1 MGIKDLAS
9 IAQEFRA
16 PATESAIKKPRAQSA
31 PVALM
36 EFSAEFKRLAEERE
50 QILARQGRPQE
61 VALDELV
68 ESPLHAQVRKLDVEQ
83 VDALVE
89 NLRSNPL
96 ATPIVVRRLPSGRFE
111 IIAGRHRAQAFRA
124 LGRTHIP
131 AVVVEMSDDEVA
143 RAIVFDNLVTPQFS
157 DFERYRSI
165 AQLRARFG
173 WSYTDLQRE
182 TGFSRGW
189 ISALMAFD
197 KLPEE
202 AKAILQHRPGLLS
215 ATQLADLLA
224 ATQDPK
230 VLNEAISAMNQDEA
244 FEAVMR
250 RLAPEQKRKTGPA
263 QRLEVRPSRPG
274 SSRVATLVAKGN
286 AITIRVDKT
295 RLDQIEDLQKRLL
308 GLLQQWADQ
317 EPPQN

>member
-1 MGIKDLAS
+1 MGIKDLVS
-9 IAQEFRA
+9 IAQDFRS
-16 PATESAIKKPRAQSA
+16 PTGEVVKKPRAQSA

-36 EFSAEFKRLAEERE
+36 EFSGEFKRLAEERE
-50 QILARQGRPQE
+50 QLLARQGHPQE

-131 AVVVEMSDDEVA
+131 AAVVEMADDAVA
-143 RAIVFDNLVTPQFS
+143 RAIVFDNLITPQLT

-165 AQLRARFG
+165 AELRQRFG

-182 TGFSRGW
+182 TGLSRGW

-202 AKAILQHRPGLLS
+202 SKEILLHRPGLLS
-215 ATQLADLLA
+215 AMQLADLLA
-224 ATQDPK
+224 ATQEPK
-230 VLNEAISAMNQDEA
+230 ILNEVVSALNQDEGFDA
-244 FEAVMR
+244 IMK
-250 RLAPEQKRKTGPA
+250 RLAPAQKRKTAAA
-263 QRLEVRPSRPG
+263 QRLEIRPSRPG
-274 SSRVATLVAKGN
+274 SSRAATLVAKGN
-286 AITIRVDKT
+286 AITIRVDKA
-295 RLDQIEDLQKRLL
+295 RLDQIENLQKELM

-317 EPPQN
+317 DLLQD

>member
-16 PATESAIKKPRAQSA
+16 PAAEPAIKKPRAQSA

-50 QILARQGRPQE
+50 QLLASQGRPQE
-61 VALDELV
+61 VALDDLV
-68 ESPLHAQVRKLDVEQ
+68 ESPLHAQVRRLDVEQ

-124 LGRTHIP
+124 LGKTHIP
-131 AVVVEMSDDEVA
+131 AVVVEMADDAVA
-143 RAIVFDNLVTPQFS
+143 RAIVFDNLITPQLT

-165 AQLRARFG
+165 AELRQRFG
-173 WSYTDLQRE
+173 WTYTELERE

-189 ISALMAFD
+189 IAALLAFD

-202 AKAILQHRPGLLS
+202 AREVLKARPSLMSAKQLSDLLGAAREPEILLS
-215 ATQLADLLA
+215 A
-224 ATQDPK
+224 
-230 VLNEAISAMNQDEA
+230 VEALDRGES

-250 RLAPEQKRKTGPA
+250 RIAPAQKRTTGSSE
-263 QRLEVRPSRPG
+263 RVEIRPSNARA
-274 SSRVATLVAKGN
+274 RAATFSHRGN
-286 AITIRVDKT
+286 TIVVRVDKS
-295 RLDQIEDLQKRLL
+295 RLQHIESLQQRLL
-308 GLLQQWADQ
+308 QAVQSWAQDGQ
-317 EPPQN
+317 EPA